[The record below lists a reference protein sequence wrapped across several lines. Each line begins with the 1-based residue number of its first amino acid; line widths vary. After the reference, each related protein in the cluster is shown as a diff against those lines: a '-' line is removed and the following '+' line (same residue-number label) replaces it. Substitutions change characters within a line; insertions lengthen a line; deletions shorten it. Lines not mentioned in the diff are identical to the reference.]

1 MAEML
6 AGFNR
11 YPGWN
16 RRGRHRDRT
25 NVCKFAVL
33 TAAVRGSAFAD
44 TLSFNLGADLET
56 GY

>member
-1 MAEML
+1 ML